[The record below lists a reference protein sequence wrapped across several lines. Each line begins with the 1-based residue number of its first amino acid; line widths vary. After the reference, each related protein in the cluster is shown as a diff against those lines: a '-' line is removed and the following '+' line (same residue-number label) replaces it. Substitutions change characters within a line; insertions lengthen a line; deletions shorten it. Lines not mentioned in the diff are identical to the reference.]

1 MRAAGY
7 QEYAV
12 MNPDGSMSIESVP
25 LDGELKQSS
34 DQKYYIPRIKP
45 ASAGGGYTK
54 IDPPGSGSPGNN
66 NGGGGGGGSKKVTKK
81 NSGDKERYHTISN

>member
-34 DQKYYIPRIKP
+34 D
-45 ASAGGGYTK
+45 
-54 IDPPGSGSPGNN
+54 
-66 NGGGGGGGSKKVTKK
+66 
-81 NSGDKERYHTISN
+81 